1 MKKVVLAT
9 VFAFAAAIFAGCK
22 EKGADLVLGDWNLI
36 QYNIEENAVDFSKAS
51 VSFAA
56 DGNGIKVSGF
66 SGVNRFSGLCKVDG
80 RKFAAGDGFV
90 TTRMAGRK
98 EDMEFER
105 SFLKSLSGADGV
117 EVKSEGEKQFLHISN
132 SAEKSEMVFARASVK
147 DSEWVLTSILKGDG
161 VVSVNV
167 EENEIPTLKFTEEGK
182 AAGFSGVNYYTMGY
196 SLDENGK
203 KLSFTLGASTLM
215 ASGNPE
221 AMELERQFFVNI
233 DQADSYSVS
242 GDNLTIRSKDGK
254 ILLQFVKK
262 PADEK

>member
-1 MKKVVLAT
+1 MKKVILAAA
-9 VFAFAAAIFAGCK
+9 FAFAAAIFAGCK
-22 EKGADLVLGDWNLI
+22 AKGADLVFGDWNLI
-36 QYNIEENAVDFSKAS
+36 QYNIEGNAINFSKAS

-56 DGNGIKVSGF
+56 EGNGLKVSGF
-66 SGVNRFSGLCKVDG
+66 SGVNSFSGSCKIDG
-80 RKFAAGDGFV
+80 RKFAAGDGFA

-105 SFLKSLSGADGV
+105 SFLNSLAGADGV
-117 EVKSEGEKQFLHISN
+117 EVKSEGENQFLYIFN
-132 SAEKSEMVFARASVK
+132 SAEKSEMVFARASLK

-167 EENEIPTLKFTEEGK
+167 EENELPTLKFTEEGK
-182 AAGFSGVNYYTMGY
+182 AAGFSGVNYYTMDY
-196 SLDENGK
+196 SIDEKGK

-215 ASGNPE
+215 ASGSKE
-221 AMELERQFFVNI
+221 AMELERLFFVNI

-242 GDNLTIRSKDGK
+242 GENLTIRSKDGK